1 MIVAKE
7 NKAVKQIE
15 IDLSGP
21 QGNAFMLIGMAGR
34 LAKQLGMDEEEVQT
48 EMMSGDYDHLLSV
61 IEKYFGEYIIMYY

>member
-7 NKAVKQIE
+7 NKPVRQIE

-21 QGNAFMLIGMAGR
+21 DGNAFMLIGMASR